1 MRDTAAKIDKF
12 HETGCQKAPKSPR
25 ERQLATE
32 KRSESSKKFQL
43 AAKSTGRRTA
53 GSEFRNLEF
62 WSLDQSGML
71 MARLPAKENTL
82 SEWHKQSHC
91 AQRSGRCVLLTLTQT
106 GGSLLLAAIPRRMH
120 RISSDLRRLAAQC
133 PVRTG
138 DWGQLGT
145 PPPQDCCRFFCY
157 A

>member
-53 GSEFRNLEF
+53 GSEFRN
-62 WSLDQSGML
+62 SGIL
-71 MARLPAKENTL
+71 VARPIRIANGSVTGEREYLVRMAQAEPLCTTIGALRFADSNTDWWFAIAGGHTASNAPDLFRPPKL
-82 SEWHKQSHC
+82 SG
-91 AQRSGRCVLLTLTQT
+91 AGP
-106 GGSLLLAAIPRRMH
+106 G
-120 RISSDLRRLAAQC
+120 
-133 PVRTG
+133 
-138 DWGQLGT
+138 
-145 PPPQDCCRFFCY
+145 
-157 A
+157 